1 MLGGSGAGDEEG
13 GEERT
18 TVEVELDVDVA
29 VEVEMEGMLVFGS
42 EVAGSGAVA
51 FSSTLA
57 SSVSCDIAGLLG
69 FVLVP
74 LSIPLASLAA
84 GLLVHGE

>member
-18 TVEVELDVDVA
+18 TVEMELD
-29 VEVEMEGMLVFGS
+29 VEVEMEEMLVFGG
-42 EVAGSGAVA
+42 EVAGSAAIA

-57 SSVSCDIAGLLG
+57 VSVSCDVAGLLG
-69 FVLVP
+69 FVLTPLSVP
-74 LSIPLASLAA
+74 LSSFAA